1 MRLFVAF
8 LFLADTLNSV
18 LDTVFLYKYL
28 VTHFGDFT
36 YAEISNNEFATD
48 PLCVQIVGYATQL
61 FFAWRIWKLVPGKF
75 NWVPALIICVLGFL
89 SFLGALGTTIGVI
102 IVRHYT
108 QFQKFEVTVALWLS
122 CTAAADIMVTI
133 SLITTL
139 HRSRTGFTHTD
150 DLLTKLIR
158 ATLQTGLL
166 TTSFAVT
173 DLIRECLLQL
183 HCFE

>member
-1 MRLFVAF
+1 MRVFVAF
-8 LFLADTLNSV
+8 LFCADTLNSV

-28 VTHFGDFT
+28 VTNFGNLA

-48 PLCVQIVGYATQL
+48 PLCVQIVGFATQL

-89 SFLGALGTTIGVI
+89 SFLGALGTTIGVV

-122 CTAAADIMVTI
+122 CTAAADIMVTV

-173 DLIRECLLQL
+173 DLICECFQL
-183 HCFE
+183 II